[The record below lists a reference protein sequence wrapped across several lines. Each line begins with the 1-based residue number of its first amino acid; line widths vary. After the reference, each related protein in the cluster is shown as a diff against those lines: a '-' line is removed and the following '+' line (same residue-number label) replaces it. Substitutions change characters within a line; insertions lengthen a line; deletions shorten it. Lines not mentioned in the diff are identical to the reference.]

1 MSDQIPTIADVC
13 VAISDGCVA
22 ASCVE
27 GAMYQ
32 INALELRRYLAKR
45 ELQPTFARLLASLPD
60 PNNYVSPTI
69 CTIGQ

>member
-13 VAISDGCVA
+13 VAISDGGITA
-22 ASCVE
+22 ACIE
-27 GAMYQ
+27 GAEYQ

-45 ELQPTFARLLASLPD
+45 ELPPSFARLLASIPD